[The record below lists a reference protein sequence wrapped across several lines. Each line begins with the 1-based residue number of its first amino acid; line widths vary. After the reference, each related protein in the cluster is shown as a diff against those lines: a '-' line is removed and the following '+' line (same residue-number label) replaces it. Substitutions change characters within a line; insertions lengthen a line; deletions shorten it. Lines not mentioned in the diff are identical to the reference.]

1 MAILLLTLVTL
12 AYAGYNL
19 FVKVAGDHAP
29 AEATTTVLA
38 TMVLQVGALAT
49 STVFLIF
56 LGIQGGH
63 VFKLSTPTYVYAL
76 IAGLCIGTAE
86 IGYLYIFGGIAGI
99 KPLPGSLVIPTV
111 VTGTI
116 VITLIVS
123 WLIFK
128 EHLSMMQLFGA
139 AMIVGGIAVLF
150 AGHKGHVA

>member
-1 MAILLLTLVTL
+1 MAIVLLTLVTL

-38 TMVLQVGALAT
+38 TMVLQIGAIAT
-49 STVFLIF
+49 STAFLIF
-56 LGIQGGH
+56 LSVQGGH

-76 IAGLCIGTAE
+76 IAGVCIGTAE
-86 IGYLYIFGGIAGI
+86 IGYLYIFGGVGGI

-123 WLIFK
+123 WLVFK
-128 EHLSMMQLFGA
+128 EHLSMMQFFGA

-150 AGHKGHVA
+150 VGHKGHVA